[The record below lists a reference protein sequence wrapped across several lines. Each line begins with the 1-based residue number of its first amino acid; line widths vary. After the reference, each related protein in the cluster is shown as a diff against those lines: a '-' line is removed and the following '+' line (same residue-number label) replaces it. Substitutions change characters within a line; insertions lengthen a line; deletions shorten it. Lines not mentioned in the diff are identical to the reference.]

1 MKCPFCG
8 YADTQVK
15 DSRPSEDGT
24 SIRRRRGCPKCHA
37 RFSTVEHVQL
47 RDLTVVKK
55 DGTKVP
61 FERDKLEYS
70 IALATRK
77 RNVDPSKISMLVNQI
92 VRQMEGLGEAE
103 IQSAEIGSFV
113 MDALLKLDKVAYIR
127 YASVYK
133 NFSSTADFEDF
144 VAHLTEKK
152 DDGK

>member
-8 YADTQVK
+8 YNDTQVK
-15 DSRPSEDGT
+15 DSRPSEYGT

-47 RDLTVVKK
+47 RDLTVIKK
-55 DGTKVP
+55 DGTRVP

-70 IALATRK
+70 IKLATRK
-77 RNVDPSKISMLVNQI
+77 RDISTEKISSLANTI
-92 VRQMEGLGEAE
+92 VRELEQLGEPE
-103 IQSAEIGSFV
+103 IQSAEIGSYV

-133 NFSSTADFEDF
+133 NFSSTEDFEDF
-144 VAHLTEKK
+144 VADLTGKK
-152 DDGK
+152 NGK

>member
-8 YADTQVK
+8 YNDTQVK

-47 RDLTVVKK
+47 RDLTVIKK
-55 DGTKVP
+55 DGTRVP

-70 IALATRK
+70 IKLATRK
-77 RNVDPSKISMLVNQI
+77 RDVSAEKISSLTNTI
-92 VRQMEGLGEAE
+92 VRELEQLGEPE
-103 IQSAEIGSFV
+103 IQSAEIGSYV

-133 NFSSTADFEDF
+133 NFSSTRDFEDF
-144 VAHLTEKK
+144 VADLTGKK
-152 DDGK
+152 DGK

>member
-8 YADTQVK
+8 YNDTQVK

-47 RDLTVVKK
+47 RDLTVIKK
-55 DGTKVP
+55 DGTRVP

-70 IALATRK
+70 IKLATRK
-77 RNVDPSKISMLVNQI
+77 RDISTEKISSLANTI
-92 VRQMEGLGEAE
+92 VRELEQLGEPE
-103 IQSAEIGSFV
+103 IQSAEIGSYV

-133 NFSSTADFEDF
+133 NFSSTEDFEDF
-144 VAHLTEKK
+144 VADLTGKK
-152 DDGK
+152 NGK

>member
-8 YADTQVK
+8 YNDTQVK

-47 RDLTVVKK
+47 RDLTVIKK
-55 DGTKVP
+55 DGTRVP

-70 IALATRK
+70 IKLATRK
-77 RNVDPSKISMLVNQI
+77 RDVSTEKISSLTNTI
-92 VRQMEGLGEAE
+92 VRELEQLGEPE
-103 IQSAEIGSFV
+103 IQSAEIGSYV

-133 NFSSTADFEDF
+133 NFTSTEDFEDF
-144 VAHLTEKK
+144 VANLTGKK
-152 DDGK
+152 DVK

>member
-8 YADTQVK
+8 YEDTQVK

-47 RDLTVVKK
+47 RDLTVIKK
-55 DGTKVP
+55 DGTRVP

-70 IALATRK
+70 IKLATRK
-77 RNVDPSKISMLVNQI
+77 RDVSPEKINSLTNTI
-92 VRQMEGLGEAE
+92 VRELEQLGEPE
-103 IQSAEIGSFV
+103 IQSAEIGSYV

-133 NFSSTADFEDF
+133 NFSSTKDFEDF
-144 VAHLTEKK
+144 VADLTGKK
-152 DDGK
+152 DGK

>member
-8 YADTQVK
+8 YDDTQVK

-47 RDLTVVKK
+47 RDLTVIKR
-55 DGTKVP
+55 DGTRVP

-70 IALATRK
+70 IKLATRK
-77 RNVDPSKISMLVNQI
+77 RDISSEKISSLTNTI
-92 VRQMEGLGEAE
+92 VRELEQLGEPE
-103 IQSAEIGSFV
+103 IQSAEIGSYV
-113 MDALLKLDKVAYIR
+113 MDSLLQLDKVAYIR

-133 NFSSTADFEDF
+133 NFSSTEDF
-144 VAHLTEKK
+144 DEFVANLTGKK
-152 DDGK
+152 DGK

>member
-8 YADTQVK
+8 YNDTQVK

-47 RDLTVVKK
+47 RDLTVIKK
-55 DGTKVP
+55 DGTRVP

-70 IALATRK
+70 IKLATRK
-77 RNVDPSKISMLVNQI
+77 RDVSTEKISSLTNTI
-92 VRQMEGLGEAE
+92 VRELEQLGEPE
-103 IQSAEIGSFV
+103 IQSAEIGSYV

-133 NFSSTADFEDF
+133 NFSSTEDFEDF
-144 VAHLTEKK
+144 VADLTGKK
-152 DDGK
+152 NGK

>member
-8 YADTQVK
+8 HNDTQVK

-24 SIRRRRGCPKCHA
+24 SIRRRRGCPKCHV

-55 DGTKVP
+55 DGTRVP

-70 IALATRK
+70 IKLATRK
-77 RNVDPSKISMLVNQI
+77 RDITADKISSLTNTI
-92 VRQMEGLGEAE
+92 VRELEQLGEPE
-103 IQSAEIGSFV
+103 ISSAEIGSYV

-133 NFSSTADFEDF
+133 NFTSTEDFEDF

-152 DDGK
+152 SNGK

>member
-8 YADTQVK
+8 YNDTQVK

-47 RDLTVVKK
+47 RDLTVIKK
-55 DGTKVP
+55 DGTRVP

-70 IALATRK
+70 IKLATRK
-77 RNVDPSKISMLVNQI
+77 RDVPMEKISSLTNTI
-92 VRQMEGLGEAE
+92 VRELEQLGEPE
-103 IQSAEIGSFV
+103 IQSAEIGSYV

-133 NFSSTADFEDF
+133 NFSSTRDFEDF
-144 VAHLTEKK
+144 VSDLTGKK
-152 DDGK
+152 DGK

>member
-8 YADTQVK
+8 YNDTQVK

-55 DGTKVP
+55 DGTRVP

-70 IALATRK
+70 IKLATRK
-77 RNVDPSKISMLVNQI
+77 RNITSEKISSLTNTI
-92 VRQMEGLGEAE
+92 VRELEQLGEPE
-103 IQSAEIGSFV
+103 IQSAEIGSYV

-133 NFSSTADFEDF
+133 NFSSTTDFEDF
-144 VAHLTEKK
+144 VSDLTGKK
-152 DDGK
+152 DGK

>member
-8 YADTQVK
+8 YNDTQVK

-47 RDLTVVKK
+47 RDLTVIKK
-55 DGTKVP
+55 DGTRVP

-70 IALATRK
+70 IKLATRK
-77 RNVDPSKISMLVNQI
+77 RDVSLERISSLTNTI
-92 VRQMEGLGEAE
+92 VRELEQLGEPE
-103 IQSAEIGSFV
+103 IQSAEIGSYV

-133 NFSSTADFEDF
+133 NFSSTEDFEDF
-144 VAHLTEKK
+144 VSNLTGKK
-152 DDGK
+152 DDK

>member
-1 MKCPFCG
+1 
-8 YADTQVK
+8 
-15 DSRPSEDGT
+15 
-24 SIRRRRGCPKCHA
+24 
-37 RFSTVEHVQL
+37 
-47 RDLTVVKK
+47 
-55 DGTKVP
+55 
-61 FERDKLEYS
+61 
-70 IALATRK
+70 
-77 RNVDPSKISMLVNQI
+77 
-92 VRQMEGLGEAE
+92 MEGLGESE

>member
-8 YADTQVK
+8 YNDTQVK

-47 RDLTVVKK
+47 RDLTVIKK
-55 DGTKVP
+55 DGTRVP

-70 IALATRK
+70 IKLATRK
-77 RNVDPSKISMLVNQI
+77 RDISTEKISSLTNTI
-92 VRQMEGLGEAE
+92 VRELEQLGEPE
-103 IQSAEIGSFV
+103 IQSAEIGSYV

-133 NFSSTADFEDF
+133 NFSSTEDFEDF
-144 VAHLTEKK
+144 VADLTGKK
-152 DDGK
+152 NGK

>member
-15 DSRPSEDGT
+15 DSRPSDDGT

-47 RDLTVVKK
+47 RDLTVIKK
-55 DGTKVP
+55 DKTKVP

-77 RNVDPSKISMLVNQI
+77 RNIESTKISTLVNQI
-92 VRQMEGLGEAE
+92 VRQLEGLGEPE

-133 NFSSTADFEDF
+133 NFSSTEDFEDF
-144 VAHLTEKK
+144 VTHLMGRKENDK
-152 DDGK
+152 